1 MKLLVFSAYY
11 EPEIAASLYLSTN
24 LYEDMAAFGWEIDL
38 FVPMPTRGVDNK
50 TRRKYKKN
58 KLELKYDG
66 KLKIHRVSMMKE
78 RENTFLRAFRYLIL
92 NLAFIWKGLF
102 KKTNLIFVQS
112 TPPTQGAMAALLKK
126 LKRVPLIYNLQDV
139 FPDSLVNTGLTKKGS
154 IIWRIGRM
162 IENFTYR
169 NTDKIIVISKDFKQN
184 IIDKGVPEDKIEVI
198 YNWVDEKAVV
208 PVNKSENIL
217 YDKYGLDKNKFY
229 ITYCGNI
236 GFTQNLDMLVDVA
249 KRLEEY
255 KNIQFILIGDG
266 AYKAKLK
273 CLISERNVSNI
284 KLLPFQPYKNISHV
298 FSLGDI
304 GLILSKANVG
314 QNSVPSKTWSIMS
327 AEGFVLASFDMKSEL
342 SSIILE
348 ADCGIC
354 VPPDDKEAFKNA
366 IVELYNNRA
375 MLVEKGRNG
384 RRYIL
389 KNLTREKGTSKYIET
404 IKKVFDNNQYNNVN
418 RGVF

>member
-284 KLLPFQPYKNISHV
+284 KLLPFQPYKDISHV

-314 QNSVPSKTWSIMS
+314 QNSFPSKTWSIMS
-327 AEGFVLASFDMKSEL
+327 AERFVLASFDMKSEL
-342 SSIILE
+342 NSIILE

-404 IKKVFDNNQYNNVN
+404 IKKVFDNNQYNNIN
-418 RGVF
+418 RGV

>member
-1 MKLLVFSAYY
+1 MFSRF
-11 EPEIAASLYLSTN
+11 IS
-24 LYEDMAAFGWEIDL
+24 
-38 FVPMPTRGVDNK
+38 
-50 TRRKYKKN
+50 KYRFN
-58 KLELKYDG
+58 
-66 KLKIHRVSMMKE
+66 
-78 RENTFLRAFRYLIL
+78 
-92 NLAFIWKGLF
+92 
-102 KKTNLIFVQS
+102 
-112 TPPTQGAMAALLKK
+112 
-126 LKRVPLIYNLQDV
+126 
-139 FPDSLVNTGLTKKGS
+139 KKGS

-327 AEGFVLASFDMKSEL
+327 AERFVLASFDMKSEL
-342 SSIILE
+342 NSIILE

-375 MLVEKGRNG
+375 MLVEKGEMVG
-384 RRYIL
+384 GIY
-389 KNLTREKGTSKYIET
+389 
-404 IKKVFDNNQYNNVN
+404 
-418 RGVF
+418 